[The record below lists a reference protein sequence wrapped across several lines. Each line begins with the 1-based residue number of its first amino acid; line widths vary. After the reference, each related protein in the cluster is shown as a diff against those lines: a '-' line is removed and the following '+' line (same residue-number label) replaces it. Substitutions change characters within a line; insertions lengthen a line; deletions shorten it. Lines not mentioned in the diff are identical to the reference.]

1 MMSPGL
7 RIVEAGESGST
18 PDTPTNKPLGS
29 WAGNVGRG
37 DDDDGGDDDGNFD
50 EDAFRTTCW

>member
-18 PDTPTNKPLGS
+18 PETPTNKPLGS
-29 WAGNVGRG
+29 WAGTDGRCDDNGGHG
-37 DDDDGGDDDGNFD
+37 DGVFG
-50 EDAFRTTCW
+50 EDA

>member
-18 PDTPTNKPLGS
+18 PETPINKPLGS
-29 WAGNVGRG
+29 WAGNVGRC
-37 DDDDGGDDDGNFD
+37 DDDDGGHGGGDLD
-50 EDAFRTTCW
+50 EDG